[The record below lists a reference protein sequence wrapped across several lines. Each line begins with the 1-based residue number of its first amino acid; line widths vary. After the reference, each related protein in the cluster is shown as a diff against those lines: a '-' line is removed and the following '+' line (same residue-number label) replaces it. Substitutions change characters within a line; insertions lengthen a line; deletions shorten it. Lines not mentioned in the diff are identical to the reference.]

1 MVIESEHEWKTY
13 RQKLILEIK
22 DTQKSLQKVFGEV
35 KIRLKGKIGSTN
47 LYIKSEL
54 EDFKKE
60 ALDAYT
66 EAAARRTA
74 AAATLVDTSTNLAG
88 QASEAV
94 DKAVFG
100 TQINVKLGTG
110 AKDIAE
116 RLKARRY
123 KSGFKLSDK
132 IWPSDKKVV
141 KDFYSTIEK
150 GIQGGTSFNSVVE
163 KLVELKVE
171 KAAEKL
177 PKYLSELDQA
187 AKAAAQ
193 GLPNANANFQRIVGN
208 VRRQLAKRKVAEYI
222 RPTQQSLGIL
232 GTRQAT
238 EALLDRVEKAVAKGS
253 QAMISDAVD
262 KYLVKRAEYH
272 STRAARTM
280 AARAFMEAGQAA
292 RMKKPWVYGE
302 KWTLSA
308 SHPRLDECDIRATLD
323 LGQGPGVYPKG
334 QGPWDH
340 VNGLCYYTDVIDEK
354 YFERDKPF
362 KPKWKKGWKEQIDSV
377 QPGSPLSDY
386 ANKLGAR
393 EERGRIA
400 PEMEKSG
407 PHFPKT
413 DVKPP
418 TPKLTAKEVEDLYK
432 LEAERMQKE
441 AERAAKA
448 KAVKKPQSKQ
458 PKQPKPPSPKESAST
473 PTQPLQPPAPDAIP
487 TQPMPPVDDAL
498 SARDRIP
505 MDAMNKARQDVKE
518 EVEKALLEQQK
529 KAIEIEQAA
538 KKAND
543 SYVREKWL
551 ERKFSGRLKAIQEAA
566 TQQELR
572 VVRDLERQLAE
583 QQKRL
588 SALEQAKVNLTPKSK
603 IPKIPDKLEILD
615 SSSMEQIGPQAGSN
629 PGGLFE
635 DKATGEKWY
644 VKYPQSDA
652 HARNE
657 ALAAH
662 LYKLTGAKVPD
673 VKLIRDANGKMGVA
687 SKIIEGLQ
695 ENAQLLMSGK
705 ASGVMEGF
713 AADAWLANW
722 DVMGLTYDNMLVKG
736 GKYAYRVDTGGA
748 LLFRAQGARKGA
760 AFGNV
765 VEEWTSF
772 RTVQSYTTTPVF
784 KNITEKQLLAS
795 ANRVLKIS
803 DDEIRQLVKLY
814 GMDDSLADTL
824 IARKRFIQAEAAKLK
839 KAGTKARVVAAA
851 KTPEKTLT
859 SAEWAAVEES
869 RGNGYAVAI
878 DKRDIEDQQILFW
891 REKKA
896 NGDWVVNGTFKVREE
911 ALRKLNE
918 LADMADRFG
927 PVVDNDIFFEDVEA
941 FYKIIRDKIAAGET
955 DVSQWSNI
963 YRRQLQGL
971 VNEYSQFDAAKKQYY
986 QPWIEEIERVF
997 NSQTASWRGPQDPLL
1012 PFTRPG
1018 SGGYPPGVVQFQK
1031 VYRDLE
1037 EKVTNKG
1044 WITRTGQLKSGSRY
1058 GFQYYYEAKLPDG
1071 TVIRYWPERT
1081 DISYFAHNRVQV
1093 ISAGDQADS
1102 IFDALKQVGV
1112 DVARAT
1118 ASDQEELYL
1127 RQIAYAARPQKH
1139 LEFERLFIVP
1149 DQGRRIEM
1157 MKDWINTELNIPDIT
1172 KLKDYNPAGT
1182 HEAFGHG
1189 RILRYRPDLTGR
1201 EWSQFASKY
1210 RVFHDVEFSGHDIDD
1225 VINKVL
1231 DAGGK
1236 MTSTNDRLLRRS
1248 VIPMGASPGEDIAS
1262 GGAEYFFTRIE
1273 TITGMKRRR
1282 GIYWKADHLKRMDAI
1297 VYDVDNY
1304 GRTTGDFVL
1313 QNRRSTIA
1321 EFKAAARNSGNE
1333 TIFKDGMSL
1342 FDKLDRI
1349 VVEQRDRQK
1358 VIDVFRRHGY
1368 QTLPDGRRIE
1378 DIIVVEAP

>member
-35 KIRLKGKIGSTN
+35 KIRLNGKIGSTN
-47 LYIKSEL
+47 LYIKDEL

-110 AKDIAE
+110 AKDVAE
-116 RLKARRY
+116 RLKTRRY

-177 PKYLSELDQA
+177 PKYLSELDAA

-362 KPKWKKGWKEQIDSV
+362 KPKWKKGWKEQIDNV

-448 KAVKKPQSKQ
+448 KAVKKPQPKQ

-588 SALEQAKVNLTPKSK
+588 SALEQAKTNLTPKSK

-644 VKYPQSDA
+644 VKYPQSGE

-673 VKLIRDANGKMGVA
+673 VKLIRDANGKLGVA
-687 SKIIEGLQ
+687 SKIIEGLK

-824 IARKRFIQAEAAKLK
+824 ITRKRFIQAEAAKLK
-839 KAGTKARVVAAA
+839 RAGTKARVVAAA

-859 SAEWAAVEES
+859 AAEWAAVEES

-896 NGDWVVNGTFKVREE
+896 NGEWIVNGTFKVREE
-911 ALRKLNE
+911 ALRKLEE
-918 LADMADRFG
+918 LVQLSEQPGAS
-927 PVVDNDIFFEDVEA
+927 PVVKF
-941 FYKIIRDKIAAGET
+941 
-955 DVSQWSNI
+955 S
-963 YRRQLQGL
+963 
-971 VNEYSQFDAAKKQYY
+971 
-986 QPWIEEIERVF
+986 
-997 NSQTASWRGPQDPLL
+997 
-1012 PFTRPG
+1012 
-1018 SGGYPPGVVQFQK
+1018 
-1031 VYRDLE
+1031 
-1037 EKVTNKG
+1037 KVTDAMEGKRLRNG
-1044 WITRTGQLKSGSRY
+1044 YIEHTGQPGMRY
-1058 GFQYYYEAKLPDG
+1058 GFQHYYEAKLPDG
-1071 TVIRYWPERT
+1071 TVIRYWPEQGE
-1081 DISYFAHNRVQV
+1081 IKFALQRRVQV
-1093 ISAGDQADS
+1093 IAAKDGAAGSES
-1102 IFDALKQVGV
+1102 IFKALERAGV

-1118 ASDQEELYL
+1118 AADQEELYL
-1127 RQIAYAARPQKH
+1127 RQIAYAARPKKYS
-1139 LEFERLFIVP
+1139 EFERLFIVP
-1149 DQGRRIEM
+1149 DQGQRIEM
-1157 MKDWINTELNIPDIT
+1157 MKDWLNTELSITDIT

-1182 HEAFGHG
+1182 HEIFGHG
-1189 RILRYRPDLTGR
+1189 MIHRTRPDLIGR
-1201 EWSQFASKY
+1201 EWNNFARNY
-1210 RVFHDVEFSGHDIDD
+1210 RLYHDATYGGNLIEEAIENILNS
-1225 VINKVL
+1225 
-1231 DAGGK
+1231 GGK
-1236 MTSTNDRLLRRS
+1236 MISTTDKIRRGILS
-1248 VIPMGASPGEDIAS
+1248 FGASPGPDMES
-1262 GGAEYFFTRIE
+1262 GGSSYFFGRIRPVR
-1273 TITGMKRRR
+1273 GMNDER
-1282 GIYWKADHLKRMDAI
+1282 GIFWKADHIKRLDAI
-1297 VYDVDNY
+1297 SYHGDEF
-1304 GRTTGDFVL
+1304 GRTTGDFVQ
-1313 QNRRSTIA
+1313 QNRLSTVS

-1333 TIFKDGMSL
+1333 TILKDGMSL
-1342 FDKLDRI
+1342 FDNLDRI
-1349 VVEQRDRQK
+1349 VVARDERQK
-1358 VIDVFRRHGY
+1358 VIDVFKRHGY
-1368 QTLPDGRRIE
+1368 ATLPDGRRIE
-1378 DIIVVEAP
+1378 DIIVIEQW